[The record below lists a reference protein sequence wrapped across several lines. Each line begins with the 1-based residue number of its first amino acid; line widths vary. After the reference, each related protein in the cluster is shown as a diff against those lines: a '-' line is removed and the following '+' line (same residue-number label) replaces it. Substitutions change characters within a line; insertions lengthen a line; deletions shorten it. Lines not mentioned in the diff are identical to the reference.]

1 MFFSLNWSEILLLV
15 GVVLQ
20 VLTMIMNKSNKVVPL
35 AFLIFAGGN
44 AISAYDNHI
53 KKNEHKLIFDLV
65 ILGLNLVIAYCGS
78 R

>member
-15 GVVLQ
+15 GVCLQ
-20 VLTMIMNKSNKVVPL
+20 VVTMIMNKSNKVVPL

-44 AISAYDNHI
+44 ATSAYDNHT